1 MKRKLLND
9 LETSRTCLS
18 VRAPT
23 LLQITD
29 GNNTSGGGSR
39 RCQSLRPTPEHGS
52 MQMKA
57 KKSERN
63 DAAPA
68 LARAFLPLTLLL
80 CHKYRLPYFI
90 DSFFSAPR
98 PRHCATL
105 VLLFFHHFSS
115 LPRIKS
121 MSWVTDA
128 SNWHG
133 WKYTTHVLNCR
144 PSSKYINDIQL
155 NDENKG
161 VRSKKS
167 FSTRCVSAETWQW
180 VVTHSTIGQSPRHV
194 CGFHTLQIIVSI
206 QNVRL
211 SSWR

>member
-1 MKRKLLND
+1 MSIV
-9 LETSRTCLS
+9 TTYTRTWEHADEGQKIRAEWCCPSSSSCL
-18 VRAPT
+18 PP
-23 LLQITD
+23 I
-29 GNNTSGGGSR
+29 NTSPWPQIS
-39 RCQSLRPTPEHGS
+39 
-52 MQMKA
+52 A
-57 KKSERN
+57 
-63 DAAPA
+63 
-68 LARAFLPLTLLL
+68 TLF
-80 CHKYRLPYFI
+80 HRFI
-90 DSFFSAPR
+90 FSAPR